1 MNKCYTIG
9 YGGRTAQDFF
19 SALTEC
25 NIATIVD
32 VRLHP
37 NHAFMGTFVKAKTRE
52 RGIERLLAEEGIIY
66 SGDSEL
72 FGNPFIDVADWR
84 EPYQRYVEQN
94 GPEMISFLKQIE
106 QPFALMCAERKV
118 SDCHREYIADYLI
131 GEGWEIEHI
140 A

>member
-1 MNKCYTIG
+1 M
-9 YGGRTAQDFF
+9 
-19 SALTEC
+19 
-25 NIATIVD
+25 
-32 VRLHP
+32 
-37 NHAFMGTFVKAKTRE
+37 
-52 RGIERLLAEEGIIY
+52 LASEGIKY
-66 SGDSEL
+66 AGNPEL